1 MIPVHVPDRDFGRA
15 VQRSRDALAL
25 QVRAKR
31 ATLLCP
37 GRACAI
43 GYGVAVCCNDRC
55 TSFAVTP

>member
-1 MIPVHVPDRDFGRA
+1 MSQIATSGE
-15 VQRSRDALAL
+15 RSRDALAL

-43 GYGVAVCCNDRC
+43 GSGVAVCCNDRC